1 MSTHMQ
7 TINSSFADQ
16 AKEFENPNMNFS
28 KKEYLDYTMRAIGA
42 KETDTV
48 LEAAAGTCVCGRTL
62 APMVQKVV
70 CLDAT
75 QPMLDV
81 GIKNASEA
89 GIGNMEFIHGLIEE
103 IPFPEASFDVV
114 MTRLSFHHFQGM
126 KKPFSEMDRVLKPG
140 GKLVIIDMEAA
151 EEELRDTEDMIERRR
166 DASHVRN
173 RSRQEFV
180 SLYRSA
186 GYELAKEESTRIPVR
201 LSAWMDLTNTP
212 ENVRKDIIQLM
223 ENEIDGGLSTGFRPY
238 HKDGELWFEQRWLM
252 LIGVKAC

>member
-75 QPMLDV
+75 QPMLNEK
-81 GIKNASEA
+81 IKVLS
-89 GIGNMEFIHGLIEE
+89 GL
-103 IPFPEASFDVV
+103 
-114 MTRLSFHHFQGM
+114 
-126 KKPFSEMDRVLKPG
+126 
-140 GKLVIIDMEAA
+140 
-151 EEELRDTEDMIERRR
+151 TEHTI
-166 DASHVRN
+166 A
-173 RSRQEFV
+173 
-180 SLYRSA
+180 
-186 GYELAKEESTRIPVR
+186 
-201 LSAWMDLTNTP
+201 
-212 ENVRKDIIQLM
+212 
-223 ENEIDGGLSTGFRPY
+223 NEIEAPRENLRTAP
-238 HKDGELWFEQRWLM
+238 EFE
-252 LIGVKAC
+252 K

>member
-1 MSTHMQ
+1 M
-7 TINSSFADQ
+7 
-16 AKEFENPNMNFS
+16 
-28 KKEYLDYTMRAIGA
+28 
-42 KETDTV
+42 
-48 LEAAAGTCVCGRTL
+48 
-62 APMVQKVV
+62 
-70 CLDAT
+70 
-75 QPMLDV
+75 
-81 GIKNASEA
+81 
-89 GIGNMEFIHGLIEE
+89 
-103 IPFPEASFDVV
+103 
-114 MTRLSFHHFQGM
+114 
-126 KKPFSEMDRVLKPG
+126 LKPG

-223 ENEIDGGLSTGFRPY
+223 ENEIDGGLFTGFRPY

>member
-1 MSTHMQ
+1 MQ

-114 MTRLSFHHFQGM
+114 MTRLSFHHFQEM

-140 GKLVIIDMEAA
+140 GKAVVLELSVPQNRLVRWAYDLYFLHVLPRIGGAVSGDRAAYKYLPASVHNFPSPNDFCRMME
-151 EEELRDTEDMIERRR
+151 E
-166 DASHVRN
+166 
-173 RSRQEFV
+173 
-180 SLYRSA
+180 A
-186 GYELAKEESTRIPVR
+186 GFR
-201 LSAWMDLTNTP
+201 
-212 ENVRKDIIQLM
+212 NVRCRTFSS
-223 ENEIDGGLSTGFRPY
+223 GLCRMFV
-238 HKDGELWFEQRWLM
+238 GER
-252 LIGVKAC
+252 